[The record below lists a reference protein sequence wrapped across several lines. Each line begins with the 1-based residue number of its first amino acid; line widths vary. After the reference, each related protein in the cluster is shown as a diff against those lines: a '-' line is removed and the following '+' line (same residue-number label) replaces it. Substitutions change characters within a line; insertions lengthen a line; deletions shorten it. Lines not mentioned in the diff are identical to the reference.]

1 MQLYLFQEKTGRW
14 VFLSVPSTLSP
25 GWAGAGSQLQAVSFL
40 LLSCWTQKRK
50 PLNQVIKECALWQ
63 QPQHLGSHT
72 CAQAPFTETP
82 VTWGGTEGEHDDGTC
97 WLLRFWRG
105 LQLTPRY
112 VLEVLAFKI
121 RK

>member
-1 MQLYLFQEKTGRW
+1 M
-14 VFLSVPSTLSP
+14 
-25 GWAGAGSQLQAVSFL
+25 GAGSQLQAVSFL

-50 PLNQVIKECALWQ
+50 PLNQMIKECALWQ
-63 QPQHLGSHT
+63 QPQNLGSHM
-72 CAQAPFTETP
+72 CAQILFTETP
-82 VTWGGTEGEHDDGTC
+82 VTWGGTEGDMMMASVG
-97 WLLRFWRG
+97 FPGVWRR